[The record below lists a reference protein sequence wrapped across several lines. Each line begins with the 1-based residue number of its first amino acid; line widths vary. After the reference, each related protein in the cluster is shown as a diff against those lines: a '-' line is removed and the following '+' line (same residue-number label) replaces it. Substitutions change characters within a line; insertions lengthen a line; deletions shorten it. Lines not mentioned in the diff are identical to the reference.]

1 MRPIELKIKGINSYR
16 EEQVINFNQLTSQ
29 GFFGIFG
36 PTGSGK
42 STILDAI
49 TLALYAKLPRG
60 SKNFININET
70 SASVSFR
77 FSITTTETKEYL
89 VERSFRYPGKDRS
102 STARNTTARL
112 SLLSDVDTEILADKP
127 TDVTRSCTDLLGLSS
142 DDFLRT
148 VVLPQGQ
155 FSDFLKLKNQE
166 RRGMLQRI
174 FHLERYG
181 IELTRKVA
189 AARQRMDI
197 EVSSSEGQLQAYD
210 DISKE
215 ALDNISS
222 ELVELKENL
231 EKEELTEKELSEKY
245 QLLNELKELKAE
257 YDSLLYRETDMLS
270 SKKQIEDIETAL
282 LAVKQAE
289 SIYPL
294 YKDYKVRLK
303 ESNQSQKDIDS
314 LLSDEKKLKQQ
325 QSCLEQEMEDNQ
337 YPKAIKKLADKEDI
351 LKQSTIL
358 KEKLDDI
365 QKAILAAQ
373 ERLSKKQ
380 KESDSLN
387 EDSLYYEKEL
397 IAKNEEL
404 DSLLMQQQKCVVDS
418 RYRQCIEDGRLAE
431 NTYRTKRDYYTE
443 AKGKLET
450 CRQML
455 SAKEQQFTQES
466 LLFQQQIKELLTICA
481 EAESIGKQLESE
493 INQCNEGITKQKKEY
508 LLEELSH
515 YIKDGE
521 KCPLCGNIHPSYV
534 FSNKEEALGA
544 SLKDKTN
551 ELNALKEKQQYVSQ
565 TVLLLQA
572 SLSGKE
578 KELSSDEI
586 IETILPA
593 DIGTWIEDK
602 KANLSDMLTAFSEQ
616 CLKCTS
622 IKASMKEVKD
632 QLKKAKDEVTEFYKA
647 LKSLLDNIKTLRKEY
662 DIADFTKE
670 FDLIVEKEKKRE
682 EYEEQIKA
690 LRLKISELE
699 KSKEDINKRK
709 NSLLQELTKC
719 QAEEKQRVDE
729 KKSLCEQFPDNFNE
743 SEDYQSA
750 LKTTESEKNILTE
763 KYENWKKS
771 EQEVQASLQKVSGSL
786 QTQENCLKSSQEKQ
800 REAYAVYLKEL
811 ERLGLSPDFDVEKN
825 LMEEDKKQSLLE
837 KVNSYKESL
846 KDIDTQ
852 KTYLKGKIKDQTFDE
867 KEWKDLI
874 EALSTSK
881 ESLLNYRKKI
891 AVYESQSTDI
901 QKRLAQK
908 DEINAKYQ
916 QIIHRRSIIRELE
929 ELFKGN
935 AFIEYVAESRLRY
948 IAKEASSILSHISNG
963 NYTLDVNDA
972 TEFVIRDNKNGGV
985 LRAADTLSGGEIFI
999 TSLSLALALS
1009 SSIQLNGSAPLELF
1023 FLDEGFGSLD
1033 DELLNIVMDSLE
1045 RIKTDRRSIGIISHV
1060 ENLKER
1066 VPVKLLIEPSQNT
1079 GSGSHI
1085 RVQYS

>member
-1 MRPIELKIKGINSYR
+1 MAINLLRIFIFVPFHIKTVNIFQNKEECQMDKNEAIIRYAMQHGKLDDLKVWLLNGGSVNEYFTSHKQNIKLVIKEKSFSVTAKEAADIVEGMMPIEFSRQDFVNLYFKLSEEKQEELYDEVFSYYP
-16 EEQVINFNQLTSQ
+16 QVIRTKKNPS
-29 GFFGIFG
+29 
-36 PTGSGK
+36 SK
-42 STILDAI
+42 EILDAVKRAHYI
-49 TLALYAKLPRG
+49 YFPD
-60 SKNFININET
+60 NFYDI
-70 SASVSFR
+70 
-77 FSITTTETKEYL
+77 
-89 VERSFRYPGKDRS
+89 
-102 STARNTTARL
+102 
-112 SLLSDVDTEILADKP
+112 LSDDDLAE
-127 TDVTRSCTDLLGLSS
+127 CLL
-142 DDFLRT
+142 
-148 VVLPQGQ
+148 
-155 FSDFLKLKNQE
+155 
-166 RRGMLQRI
+166 
-174 FHLERYG
+174 
-181 IELTRKVA
+181 
-189 AARQRMDI
+189 
-197 EVSSSEGQLQAYD
+197 YD
-210 DISKE
+210 ESMMHNVPE
-215 ALDNISS
+215 NRWNS
-222 ELVELKENL
+222 EL
-231 EKEELTEKELSEKY
+231 
-245 QLLNELKELKAE
+245 
-257 YDSLLYRETDMLS
+257 
-270 SKKQIEDIETAL
+270 
-282 LAVKQAE
+282 
-289 SIYPL
+289 
-294 YKDYKVRLK
+294 
-303 ESNQSQKDIDS
+303 
-314 LLSDEKKLKQQ
+314 
-325 QSCLEQEMEDNQ
+325 
-337 YPKAIKKLADKEDI
+337 AILFSKKLAD
-351 LKQSTIL
+351 
-358 KEKLDDI
+358 
-365 QKAILAAQ
+365 
-373 ERLSKKQ
+373 
-380 KESDSLN
+380 
-387 EDSLYYEKEL
+387 
-397 IAKNEEL
+397 
-404 DSLLMQQQKCVVDS
+404 
-418 RYRQCIEDGRLAE
+418 
-431 NTYRTKRDYYTE
+431 
-443 AKGKLET
+443 
-450 CRQML
+450 
-455 SAKEQQFTQES
+455 
-466 LLFQQQIKELLTICA
+466 
-481 EAESIGKQLESE
+481 
-493 INQCNEGITKQKKEY
+493 
-508 LLEELSH
+508 
-515 YIKDGE
+515 
-521 KCPLCGNIHPSYV
+521 
-534 FSNKEEALGA
+534 
-544 SLKDKTN
+544 
-551 ELNALKEKQQYVSQ
+551 
-565 TVLLLQA
+565 
-572 SLSGKE
+572 KE

-586 IETILPA
+586 IETSLPA

>member
-1 MRPIELKIKGINSYR
+1 MITSKTNKKIRVGIRAAVQKSNLDRGGENMKKKEQKKVLIQKGMTVGMIFFLLLAAEGCQKKDTSVTDPSDSNIKQ
-16 EEQVINFNQLTSQ
+16 EETQ
-29 GFFGIFG
+29 
-36 PTGSGK
+36 
-42 STILDAI
+42 
-49 TLALYAKLPRG
+49 
-60 SKNFININET
+60 KNTDQKNED
-70 SASVSFR
+70 S
-77 FSITTTETKEYL
+77 
-89 VERSFRYPGKDRS
+89 
-102 STARNTTARL
+102 
-112 SLLSDVDTEILADKP
+112 DTEK
-127 TDVTRSCTDLLGLSS
+127 S
-142 DDFLRT
+142 DQNKKD
-148 VVLPQGQ
+148 
-155 FSDFLKLKNQE
+155 E
-166 RRGMLQRI
+166 
-174 FHLERYG
+174 
-181 IELTRKVA
+181 
-189 AARQRMDI
+189 
-197 EVSSSEGQLQAYD
+197 SSSAEDNVDNEEKVD
-210 DISKE
+210 DQ
-215 ALDNISS
+215 
-222 ELVELKENL
+222 NL
-231 EKEELTEKELSEKY
+231 EKVAFLTYEE
-245 QLLNELKELKAE
+245 
-257 YDSLLYRETDMLS
+257 
-270 SKKQIEDIETAL
+270 I
-282 LAVKQAE
+282 
-289 SIYPL
+289 
-294 YKDYKVRLK
+294 
-303 ESNQSQKDIDS
+303 
-314 LLSDEKKLKQQ
+314 LSDE
-325 QSCLEQEMEDNQ
+325 
-337 YPKAIKKLADKEDI
+337 
-351 LKQSTIL
+351 
-358 KEKLDDI
+358 
-365 QKAILAAQ
+365 
-373 ERLSKKQ
+373 
-380 KESDSLN
+380 
-387 EDSLYYEKEL
+387 
-397 IAKNEEL
+397 
-404 DSLLMQQQKCVVDS
+404 
-418 RYRQCIEDGRLAE
+418 
-431 NTYRTKRDYYTE
+431 
-443 AKGKLET
+443 
-450 CRQML
+450 
-455 SAKEQQFTQES
+455 
-466 LLFQQQIKELLTICA
+466 
-481 EAESIGKQLESE
+481 
-493 INQCNEGITKQKKEY
+493 
-508 LLEELSH
+508 
-515 YIKDGE
+515 
-521 KCPLCGNIHPSYV
+521 
-534 FSNKEEALGA
+534 
-544 SLKDKTN
+544 
-551 ELNALKEKQQYVSQ
+551 
-565 TVLLLQA
+565 
-572 SLSGKE
+572 
-578 KELSSDEI
+578 
-586 IETILPA
+586 
-593 DIGTWIEDK
+593 
-602 KANLSDMLTAFSEQ
+602 
-616 CLKCTS
+616 TS
-622 IKASMKEVKD
+622 IYDED

>member
-337 YPKAIKKLADKEDI
+337 YPKAIKELAEKEDI

-365 QKAILAAQ
+365 QKAILAVQ

-586 IETILPA
+586 IETSLPA

-632 QLKKAKDEVTEFYKA
+632 QLKKAKENYGNESIYLIDGGEMKRTLALYGGYVEKSGSRSKGCWNKA
-647 LKSLLDNIKTLRKEY
+647 MMPILGTSKKSHCLNDRMDLLNAKLIILWGCNPAQASMGMPLLNLRRAKEY
-662 DIADFTKE
+662 GARIISVDPMYSRSAAVLADDYYPIRPAT
-670 FDLIVEKEKKRE
+670 DTTLI
-682 EYEEQIKA
+682 
-690 LRLKISELE
+690 
-699 KSKEDINKRK
+699 
-709 NSLLQELTKC
+709 
-719 QAEEKQRVDE
+719 
-729 KKSLCEQFPDNFNE
+729 
-743 SEDYQSA
+743 
-750 LKTTESEKNILTE
+750 
-763 KYENWKKS
+763 
-771 EQEVQASLQKVSGSL
+771 
-786 QTQENCLKSSQEKQ
+786 
-800 REAYAVYLKEL
+800 
-811 ERLGLSPDFDVEKN
+811 
-825 LMEEDKKQSLLE
+825 
-837 KVNSYKESL
+837 
-846 KDIDTQ
+846 
-852 KTYLKGKIKDQTFDE
+852 
-867 KEWKDLI
+867 
-874 EALSTSK
+874 
-881 ESLLNYRKKI
+881 
-891 AVYESQSTDI
+891 
-901 QKRLAQK
+901 
-908 DEINAKYQ
+908 
-916 QIIHRRSIIRELE
+916 
-929 ELFKGN
+929 
-935 AFIEYVAESRLRY
+935 
-948 IAKEASSILSHISNG
+948 
-963 NYTLDVNDA
+963 
-972 TEFVIRDNKNGGV
+972 
-985 LRAADTLSGGEIFI
+985 
-999 TSLSLALALS
+999 LALHYHS
-1009 SSIQLNGSAPLELF
+1009 K
-1023 FLDEGFGSLD
+1023 
-1033 DELLNIVMDSLE
+1033 
-1045 RIKTDRRSIGIISHV
+1045 R
-1060 ENLKER
+1060 
-1066 VPVKLLIEPSQNT
+1066 
-1079 GSGSHI
+1079 
-1085 RVQYS
+1085 

>member
-1 MRPIELKIKGINSYR
+1 
-16 EEQVINFNQLTSQ
+16 
-29 GFFGIFG
+29 
-36 PTGSGK
+36 
-42 STILDAI
+42 
-49 TLALYAKLPRG
+49 
-60 SKNFININET
+60 
-70 SASVSFR
+70 
-77 FSITTTETKEYL
+77 
-89 VERSFRYPGKDRS
+89 
-102 STARNTTARL
+102 
-112 SLLSDVDTEILADKP
+112 
-127 TDVTRSCTDLLGLSS
+127 
-142 DDFLRT
+142 
-148 VVLPQGQ
+148 
-155 FSDFLKLKNQE
+155 
-166 RRGMLQRI
+166 
-174 FHLERYG
+174 
-181 IELTRKVA
+181 
-189 AARQRMDI
+189 MDI
-197 EVSSSEGQLQAYD
+197 EVSSSEGKLQAYD

-215 ALDNISS
+215 ILDNISS
-222 ELVELKENL
+222 ELTELKGKL
-231 EKEELTEKELSEKY
+231 EKEELTEKELSAKY
-245 QLLNELKELKAE
+245 QLLSELKGLKSE
-257 YDSLLYRETDMLS
+257 YDNLCRKETEVLS
-270 SKKQIEDIETAL
+270 SKKQIEDIESSL
-282 LAVKQAE
+282 VSVKQAE
-289 SIYPL
+289 SIYFL
-294 YKDYKVRLK
+294 YKDYKARLN
-303 ESNQSQKDIDS
+303 ESEQGQKDIDF
-314 LLSDEKKLKQQ
+314 LLSNAEKLKQR

-337 YPKAIKKLADKEDI
+337 YPKAIKKLAEKEDT
-351 LKQSTIL
+351 LQQSASL

-365 QKAILAAQ
+365 QKEILVTQ
-373 ERLSKKQ
+373 EKLSDKQ
-380 KESDSLN
+380 KESDSLKR
-387 EDSLYYEKEL
+387 DSLLYEKEL
-397 IAKNEEL
+397 IKKNEEL
-404 DSLLMQQQKCVVDS
+404 DSLLLQQQKCVVDS

-431 NTYRTKRDYYTE
+431 NTYRTKRGYYTE
-443 AKGKLET
+443 AKDKLET
-450 CRQML
+450 CKQSVL
-455 SAKEQQFTQES
+455 TKEQQFAQES
-466 LLFQQQIKELLTICA
+466 FLLQQHIKKLLTICA

-493 INQCNEGITKQKKEY
+493 INQCNEEITKQKKEY
-508 LLEELSH
+508 LLEELLH
-515 YIKDGE
+515 YIKDEE

-544 SLKDKTN
+544 SLKDKIN

-565 TVLLLQA
+565 TILLLQT

-578 KELSSDEI
+578 KEFSSDEI
-586 IETILPA
+586 IKISLPA
-593 DIGTWIEDK
+593 DIDAWIEDK
-602 KANLSDMLTAFSEQ
+602 KLNLSNMLTAFSEQ
-616 CLKCTS
+616 CLNYTS
-622 IKASMKEVKD
+622 LKASMKEVKD
-632 QLKKAKDEVTEFYKA
+632 QLKKAEDEVTEFYKA

-682 EYEEQIKA
+682 EYEEQIKT

-699 KSKEDINKRK
+699 KQKEAIN
-709 NSLLQELTKC
+709 NQGNMLLQELTKY
-719 QAEEKQRVDE
+719 QTEEKQRVDE
-729 KKSLCEQFPDNFNE
+729 KNSLCKQLPDNFNE
-743 SEDYQSA
+743 SEDYQST
-750 LKTTESEKNILTE
+750 LKTIKSEKNSLME
-763 KYENWKKS
+763 KYENWKKC

-852 KTYLKGKIKDQTFDE
+852 KAYLKGKIKDQTFDE

-874 EALSTSK
+874 KALSTSK

-935 AFIEYVAESRLRY
+935 TFIEYVAESRLRY

-1045 RIKTDRRSIGIISHV
+1045 KIKTDRRSIGIISHV

-1066 VPVKLLIEPSQNT
+1066 VPAKLLIEPSQNT

>member
-16 EEQVINFNQLTSQ
+16 EEQVINFSQLTSQ

-60 SKNFININET
+60 SKNFININES

-89 VERSFRYPGKDRS
+89 VERSFRYPGKDRT

-112 SLLSDVDTEILADKP
+112 SLLSETDIDVLADKP

-197 EVSSSEGQLQAYD
+197 EVSSSEGKLQAYD

-215 ALDNISS
+215 ILDNISS
-222 ELVELKENL
+222 ELTELKGKL
-231 EKEELTEKELSEKY
+231 EKEELTEKELSAKY
-245 QLLNELKELKAE
+245 QLLSELKGLKSE
-257 YDSLLYRETDMLS
+257 YDNLCRKETEVLS
-270 SKKQIEDIETAL
+270 SKKQIEDIESSL
-282 LAVKQAE
+282 VSVKQAE
-289 SIYPL
+289 SIYLL
-294 YKDYKVRLK
+294 YKDYKARLN
-303 ESNQSQKDIDS
+303 ESEQGQKDIDF
-314 LLSDEKKLKQQ
+314 LLSNAKKLKQR

-337 YPKAIKKLADKEDI
+337 YPKAIKKLAEKEDT
-351 LKQSTIL
+351 LQQSASL

-365 QKAILAAQ
+365 QKEILVTQ
-373 ERLSKKQ
+373 EKLSDKQ
-380 KESDSLN
+380 KESDSLKR
-387 EDSLYYEKEL
+387 DSLLYEKEL
-397 IAKNEEL
+397 IKKNEEL
-404 DSLLMQQQKCVVDS
+404 DSLLLQQQKCVVDS

-431 NTYRTKRDYYTE
+431 NTYRTKRDYYAE

-534 FSNKEEALGA
+534 FFNKEEALGA

-586 IETILPA
+586 IETSLPA

-622 IKASMKEVKD
+622 LKASMKEVKD
-632 QLKKAKDEVTEFYKA
+632 QFKKAEDEVTEFYKV

-662 DIADFTKE
+662 
-670 FDLIVEKEKKRE
+670 
-682 EYEEQIKA
+682 EEQIKA
-690 LRLKISELE
+690 MRLKISELE

-709 NSLLQELTKC
+709 NSLLLELTKC

-881 ESLLNYRKKI
+881 KSLLNYRKKI

>member
-70 SASVSFR
+70 SASVSFH

-112 SLLSDVDTEILADKP
+112 SLLSDIDTEVLADKP
-127 TDVTRSCTDLLGLSS
+127 TDVTRSCIDLLGLSS

-586 IETILPA
+586 IETSLPA